1 MGSSPSIPEG
11 AAEFEDTE
19 ALLKAA
25 KTGDVLL
32 FCGRGFFSSIVRFG
46 SVGRIGW
53 SHSAV
58 VVTGKTATGGKA
70 VWLVESNPPLPM
82 TDLITRTVGKD
93 GPQML
98 NLRQRLATYDG
109 FFVGLRKL
117 KFKALLDPDIESS
130 ERTEWGKR
138 LKAATMIVSS
148 STYEYDPTKF
158 WGAATRT
165 NVDTPGSFFC
175 TEFSAYALSVAGI
188 LKKTQPFE
196 DFTLDDFASPRA
208 LVPTIGLRFD
218 PPIYAKL

>member
-82 TDLITRTVGKD
+82 TDLITLLPGIAPRDRLSGRLTHSGGSELPVSGTD
-93 GPQML
+93 GSAGDG
-98 NLRQRLATYDG
+98 LA
-109 FFVGLRKL
+109 
-117 KFKALLDPDIESS
+117 
-130 ERTEWGKR
+130 
-138 LKAATMIVSS
+138 SS
-148 STYEYDPTKF
+148 SACPRVIALCETSGSASISLSRSAVEIQPRRSARRRSRRSF
-158 WGAATRT
+158 W
-165 NVDTPGSFFC
+165 VD
-175 TEFSAYALSVAGI
+175 
-188 LKKTQPFE
+188 
-196 DFTLDDFASPRA
+196 
-208 LVPTIGLRFD
+208 
-218 PPIYAKL
+218 